1 MANPQMR
8 TELSVN
14 AWLQGIAAIWKAN
27 FTRDNVLR
35 YMFQNAI
42 DRRTLEPYVIFSSK
56 RYTRNLIFKNDVFEC
71 LAMCWDIGQASSI
84 HNHNDKLGWIYLA
97 QGRLFVENYA
107 IEARDPSDQTCRV
120 VPTNAVE
127 LSANNTAYVD
137 HDESVHKVSNSA
149 EYQQRAVSVHVY
161 QQPMSQCEVYSLEGG
176 SYEVIQLVYT
186 SEYGKLNPAI
196 EL

>member
-1 MANPQMR
+1 MANPQLR
-8 TELSVN
+8 AELSLD
-14 AWLQGIAAIWKAN
+14 AWLEGIAAIPKTD

-42 DRRTLEPYVIFSSK
+42 DRKTLEPYVFFSSK
-56 RYTRNLIFKNDVFEC
+56 RYARNLIFKNHIFEC

-97 QGRLFVENYA
+97 QGRLFVQNYT
-107 IEARDPSDQTCRV
+107 IEARDPSRQTCRV
-120 VPTNAVE
+120 VPTNAAQ

-137 HDESVHKVSNSA
+137 HDEAVHKVSNLP
-149 EYQQRAVSVHVY
+149 EYEQRAVSIHVY
-161 QQPMSQCEVYSLEGG
+161 QQPMSQCEVYSLEAG
-176 SYEVIQLVYT
+176 SYELVQLAYT
-186 SEYGKLNPAI
+186 SEYGKLNAAI